1 MLFKRV
7 LLIAPFLVVLGAC
20 QKESAPPLSTDA
32 APQQAKAPVSIPAS
46 SSSVISVTP
55 SNLQNCDKGVEATV
69 DWDAGKAKTITDST
83 EIWVGAD
90 TASMKLFS
98 AGGAKGQTKTGPWTV
113 PGTHFVLKNKQNG
126 NSLGEAVVG
135 GPACN

>member
-1 MLFKRV
+1 MSFKRILITAPLLV
-7 LLIAPFLVVLGAC
+7 LSTGC
-20 QKESAPPLSTDA
+20 QKESSPPLKTETP
-32 APQQAKAPVSIPAS
+32 PQQAKAQVTLPSS

-55 SNLQNCDKGVEATV
+55 SSLQNCDQGIEATV
-69 DWDAGKAKTITDST
+69 NWDASRAKATTENT

-90 TASMKLFS
+90 ANSMKLFS
-98 AGGAKGQTKTGPWTV
+98 AGGSAGQTKTGPWTL

-126 NSLGEAVVG
+126 AQLGEAIVG